1 MALAVVNRRKEG
13 DVVGT
18 VELVGTRAKPGGRAY
33 LITGPSPEAQ
43 NTFDDPRAV
52 ATQEVK
58 FTAAG
63 DRWEY
68 RFPRHSV
75 SWLEFELEG

>member
-1 MALAVVNRRKEG
+1 
-13 DVVGT
+13 VVGT
-18 VELVGTRAKPGGRAY
+18 VELVGARAKPGGRAY

-43 NTFDDPRAV
+43 NTFENPRAV

-58 FTAAG
+58 FAAAG

-68 RFPRHSV
+68 RLPRHSV
-75 SWLEFELEG
+75 SWLKFELEG